1 MSKDAVKATDL
12 KRSLLEERKRFASWD
27 NGRRNKVDIVV
38 EAINRNEENANLDKL
53 QDTVVEVANEREH
66 LKELEGSAV
75 KMLRIH
81 YLNLSRTDNEK
92 KDYLERRKRA
102 LSKIKRY
109 EEKHHVRL

>member
-1 MSKDAVKATDL
+1 MSKNAVKTTDL
-12 KRSLLEERKRFASWD
+12 KRSLLEERKRFATWD

-38 EAINRNEENANLDKL
+38 EAINRNKENANLDKL
-53 QDTVVEVANEREH
+53 QDTVVEVANEREN
-66 LKELEGSAV
+66 LKELESSAV

-81 YLNLSRTDNEK
+81 YLNLGRTDNEK

-109 EEKHHVRL
+109 EEKHHGNL